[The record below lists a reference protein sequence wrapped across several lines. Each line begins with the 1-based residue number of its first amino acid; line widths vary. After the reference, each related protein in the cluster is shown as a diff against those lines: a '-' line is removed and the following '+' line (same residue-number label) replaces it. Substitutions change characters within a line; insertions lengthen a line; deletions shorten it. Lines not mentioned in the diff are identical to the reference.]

1 MAKTPKIDESLRLRI
16 LSALQAAEGAT
27 SDDQTEAVLHAII
40 PVVGHVAQRRRSES
54 SMRAAFQEGFRTG
67 QRAGRFSPWHS
78 IIWTQ
83 SLFFKRLR
91 TEREQPGLEEA
102 TSRYA
107 RFNDV

>member
-1 MAKTPKIDESLRLRI
+1 MAKPPRIDESIRLRI
-16 LSALQAAEGAT
+16 LAALEET
-27 SDDQTEAVLHAII
+27 KTNTPEDQTEAVLKAII
-40 PVVGHVAQRRRSES
+40 PVVGHVAQRRRAES
-54 SMRAAFQEGFRTG
+54 SMRGAFQEGFRTG

-83 SLFFKRLR
+83 SHFFKRLR

-102 TSRYA
+102 TTRYA

>member
-1 MAKTPKIDESLRLRI
+1 MAKTPRIDESIRLRI
-16 LSALQAAEGAT
+16 LAALEAVQEAT
-27 SDDQTEAVLHAII
+27 PEDQTEAVLRAII

-83 SLFFKRLR
+83 SVIFKRMSA
-91 TEREQPGLEEA
+91 EREQPGLEEA
-102 TSRYA
+102 NSRYA

>member
-1 MAKTPKIDESLRLRI
+1 MAKPPKIDESIRLRV
-16 LSALQAAEGAT
+16 LAALQAAEGAT
-27 SDDQTEAVLHAII
+27 PEDQTEAVLRAII

-83 SLFFKRLR
+83 SMIFRR
-91 TEREQPGLEEA
+91 IRAEREQPGLEEA